1 MKKSLGAVVFIC
13 GAAFALM
20 GFSNPVLESKAK
32 DAAGEMSELGNPDS
46 VKVRNVREGK
56 APGFVCGDVAFEAK
70 AQTWIRSKFLPH
82 GGWTGWVP
90 FYMAREDMP
99 MELQEP
105 GARYDE
111 YCGQ

>member
-1 MKKSLGAVVFIC
+1 MKKSLSAVVFIC

-20 GFSNPVLESKAK
+20 GFSNPVIESKAK
-32 DAAGEMSELGNPDS
+32 DAAVEMSELGNPDS

-70 AQTWIRSKFLPH
+70 PQTWIRSRFFPN
-82 GGWTGWVP
+82 GGWTGWKP

-105 GARYDE
+105 GARYDS
-111 YCGQ
+111 YCDS